1 MVRMSTKQIA
11 LTSIFAVLIVII
23 TRLPGIPIIGGP
35 AQGGGSIALSVI
47 LYPIIGIVLGPLIGI
62 LAALVGNLIAWIIPS
77 STIFGLLLIPA
88 GAAATFVSGCLSR
101 ESQWLNWKT
110 AAIMLAFLN
119 GLWYLTP
126 VGFEAPFYPILH
138 FIALSLIILF
148 GRKISQYIRSSSREK
163 VVLGTAICSYTALMA
178 DHMVGNLAWISSI
191 GLVIPLE
198 SVNNAIKALGMIWLK
213 MGIYIPNEGLG
224 GIFMAVLPISAIERG
239 IYTIAATTI
248 GVALIRI
255 VGWNRLLATAESS
268 IRSKK
273 IE

>member
-1 MVRMSTKQIA
+1 MTTKQLA
-11 LTSIFAVLIVII
+11 LTSIFAVLIIVI

-35 AQGGGSIALSVI
+35 ALGGGSIALSVI
-47 LYPIIGIVLGPLIGI
+47 LYPIIGMVLGPIIGI
-62 LAALVGNLIAWIIPS
+62 LAALVGNVIAWIIPS

-88 GAAATFVSGCLSR
+88 GAIATFVSGCLSH
-101 ESQWLNWKT
+101 ESQWFNWKT
-110 AAIMLAFLN
+110 AVISLAFLN

-126 VGFEAPFYPILH
+126 IGFEAPFYPILH
-138 FIALSLIILF
+138 FLALALIILF
-148 GRKISQYIRSSSREK
+148 GRKVSQYIRSSSREK
-163 VVLGTAICSYTALMA
+163 VVLGTAICSYAALMA

-198 SVNNAIKALGMIWLK
+198 SVMNAINALGIIWLK

-224 GIFMAVLPISAIERG
+224 GIFMAVLPISAIERI
-239 IYTIAATTI
+239 IYTIVATTL

-255 VGWNRLLATAESS
+255 VGWNRLLVTYERS
-268 IRSKK
+268 IHAKK

>member
-1 MVRMSTKQIA
+1 MRRMTTKQIA

-47 LYPIIGIVLGPLIGI
+47 LYPLIGMVLGPLIGI
-62 LAALVGNLIAWIIPS
+62 IAAFIGNLIAWIIPS
-77 STIFGLLLIPA
+77 STIFGLLIIPA
-88 GAAATFVSGCLSR
+88 GVIATFVSGCLSHQ
-101 ESQWLNWKT
+101 SQWFNWKT
-110 AAIMLAFLN
+110 AALIVAGLI

-126 VGFEAPFYPILH
+126 VGNEAPFYPIFH
-138 FIALSLIILF
+138 FIALVLIVVG
-148 GRKISQYIRSSSREK
+148 GRKIPQYIRSSSREK
-163 VVLGTAICSYTALMA
+163 VVLGTIIYSYTALMA

-198 SVNNAIKALGMIWLK
+198 SVQNAIRALGIIWLQ

-224 GIFMAVLPISAIERG
+224 GIFMAVLPISAIERI
-239 IYTIAATTI
+239 IYTIIATTL

-255 VGWNRLLATAESS
+255 VGWNRLLVNPKLSE
-268 IRSKK
+268 
-273 IE
+273 